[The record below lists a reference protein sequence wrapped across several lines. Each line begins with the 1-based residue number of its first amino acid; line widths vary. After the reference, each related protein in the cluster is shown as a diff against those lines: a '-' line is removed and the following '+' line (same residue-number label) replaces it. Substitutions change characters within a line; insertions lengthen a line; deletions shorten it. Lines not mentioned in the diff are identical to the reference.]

1 MMKQNNIILF
11 DVPAVRDN
19 LLPLS
24 YTRPVADFLVGI
36 TTLRKKWEAFIDGVF
51 SYFTPAYL
59 SEKFP
64 MVEAE
69 ENIFIASHVIATRS
83 MAEKVLALAPGE
95 CLVGDTRSGERVLI
109 AMKGRL
115 EDLQRVIGIC
125 PEGELFADKIDV
137 VKNVYDIFLLNGR
150 QIEYDFEVLT
160 AGREG

>member
-69 ENIFIASHVIATRS
+69 ENIFIACYCHTQHGGASARACTGG
-83 MAEKVLALAPGE
+83 MPGGRHPE
-95 CLVGDTRSGERVLI
+95 RGACADCHEGAVGR
-109 AMKGRL
+109 
-115 EDLQRVIGIC
+115 
-125 PEGELFADKIDV
+125 FAAC
-137 VKNVYDIFLLNGR
+137 YRHMPG
-150 QIEYDFEVLT
+150 
-160 AGREG
+160 G